1 MGDRYMGID
10 LSKDIHYL
18 HASFRYY
25 APNEHHVTR
34 YCNDNVLLL
43 VFEGVLR
50 FGENGTQYEV
60 GAGEYFI
67 QKHCCY
73 QSGELAS
80 DAPKY
85 LYIHFNADW
94 RDDNC
99 SLARRGS
106 FNYARLKDKMEEMNE
121 LAYSDAPYIIKAGK
135 FYEILTCLAAT
146 EPQDTPCRRIA
157 EFIEKNLS
165 ESISLEMLC
174 KHFAFSKNYII
185 QMFKKEYGQT
195 PIMYL
200 NTVRLRKAEQLLVS
214 TSHSILNI
222 ALECGYPNYSHFY
235 RLFVRRNSLS
245 PEQYR
250 SQMRIK

>member
-1 MGDRYMGID
+1 MTGID
-10 LSKDIHYL
+10 LNKDIRYL
-18 HASFRYY
+18 TASFRYFAKGEY
-25 APNEHHVTR
+25 HVTR

-50 FGENGTQYEV
+50 FSQDGEPYEV
-60 GAGEYFI
+60 RQGEYFI
-67 QKHCCY
+67 QRPHSY
-73 QSGELAS
+73 QSAELPS
-80 DAPKY
+80 DSPKY
-85 LYIHFNADW
+85 LYVHFESE
-94 RDDNC
+94 RSDNG
-99 SLARRGS
+99 SILPERGT
-106 FNYARLKDKMEEMNE
+106 FDYLRLKDKMEHMNR